1 MDNKNNQEPETIS
14 EYNVMV
20 RALQHAPS
28 NKRLMSHIKWRLFKN
43 RSKDILTH
51 ALKQA
56 SITAL
61 GTISPSGAWMLKE
74 YLKP

>member
-1 MDNKNNQEPETIS
+1 MDNKNNQVPEIIS
-14 EYNVMV
+14 EYHTVV
-20 RALQHAPS
+20 RALHHAPS
-28 NKRLMSHIKWRLFKN
+28 NKRLISRIKWRLFKN
-43 RSKDILTH
+43 KSKDILTH